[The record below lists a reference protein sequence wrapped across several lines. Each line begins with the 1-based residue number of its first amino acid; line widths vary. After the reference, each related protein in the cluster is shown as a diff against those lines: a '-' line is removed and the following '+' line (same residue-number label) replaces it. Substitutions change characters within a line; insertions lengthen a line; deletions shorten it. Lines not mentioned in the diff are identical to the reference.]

1 VTPMARMPRAQQV
14 GLLVLAVILV
24 IYVLARLVLR

>member
-1 VTPMARMPRAQQV
+1 MPHPTRAQQV

-24 IYVLARLVLR
+24 IYVSARLLLR